1 MIDVRLVSPSVWM
14 PEVARYAEPG
24 NASDPWTDPARL
36 AHATLW
42 VLQDAHVGITPKL
55 AHQLGRLFART
66 GPAEPGVWPKL
77 FRRLQ
82 EQLPRTERSGLVAGN
97 APVYVVQNLVKPIVR
112 QACAEIGYTC
122 LLRQDETDA
131 TVTADAYAAY
141 GASLERIASRIAA
154 QLAAGPLFTAEHGN
168 IVAALSEP
176 SPHGRSRAL
185 VPEID
190 HDSLALLLGLDAEI
204 DFPERASRSTP
215 TPSYVPKRRPAAAG
229 PGGRVEGL
237 RQGRGESQLG
247 SIVLSEFLNHPLVL
261 ADRLLNSGYLVHER
275 RPRRAKLR
283 DALIVG
289 LMPHQVRATPAGAF
303 AKACWVDCMARLA
316 RRLVSSRLHDSEFR
330 WIEGDAAGR
339 TRRTSFPLAQVPPDV
354 PVGRHA
360 DFRDAFLT
368 LARWVPDYF
377 ETRAGFRPLRTDTAA
392 IANDE
397 EWAIAAW
404 ACPEHSRGACPE
416 HSRGVGHLDDN
427 QRARSDAL
435 TELVDRFSFVH
446 VMVFQQPIHDPRS
459 ALEAGAAR
467 LGRLRAG
474 LRLGYS
480 RRRQASVTYVP
491 GKLDHDSRTWH
502 FGSDSNPYRALTPT
516 PPDDGAALAR
526 ALQSSWLNRLTKDI
540 WHG

>member
-1 MIDVRLVSPSVWM
+1 MTDVRLVPPSVWM

-36 AHATLW
+36 AHAALW

-66 GPAEPGVWPKL
+66 GPVEPGVWPKL

-82 EQLPRTERSGLVAGN
+82 ERLPRTERSGLVAGN

-112 QACAEIGYTC
+112 EACAELGYTC
-122 LLRQDETDA
+122 LLCQDDTEGA
-131 TVTADAYAAY
+131 VTADEYAAY
-141 GASLERIASRIAA
+141 GASLERISSRIAT
-154 QLAAGPLFTAEHGN
+154 QLAAGPLFATEHGN

-176 SPHGRSRAL
+176 SPFVRSRAV

-190 HDSLALLLGLDAEI
+190 RDSLALLLGLDAEI

-215 TPSYVPKRRPAAAG
+215 TPSYMPKRRPAAEG

-237 RQGRGESQLG
+237 RHTRGESQLG
-247 SIVLSEFLNHPLVL
+247 SIVLSEYLNHPLVL

-283 DALIVG
+283 DALVVG
-289 LMPHQVRATPAGAF
+289 LMPHQVRATPQGAF

-316 RRLVSSRLHDSEFR
+316 RRLVSSSLQDSEFR

-339 TRRTSFPLAQVPPDV
+339 TRRTSFPLGQVPSDV
-354 PVGRHA
+354 PTTRHA
-360 DFRDAFLT
+360 DFRDAFMT

-377 ETRAGFRPLRTDTAA
+377 ETRAGFRPLRTGTDT

-397 EWAIAAW
+397 EWAVAAFH
-404 ACPEHSRGACPE
+404 AHA
-416 HSRGVGHLDDN
+416 
-427 QRARSDAL
+427 RAGSDAP
-435 TELVDRFSFVH
+435 TELFDRFSFVH
-446 VMVFQQPIHDPRS
+446 VMVFQPPEDDARRAAAEGS
-459 ALEAGAAR
+459 AR

-474 LRLGYS
+474 LRLGYG
-480 RRRQASVTYVP
+480 RRRHASVTYVP
-491 GKLDHDSRTWH
+491 GKLDRDSRRWY
-502 FGSDSNPYRALTPT
+502 FGSDSDPYREIMPT

-526 ALQSSWLNRLTKDI
+526 ALQSSWLDRLTKDI